1 MGATGGRHHVL
12 VADDDR
18 EMREVLEFK
27 LRSDHRVTTTVDGE
41 ECWAFLDERGDDPPD
56 VVVLDV
62 MMPKLD
68 GYQVLERVEGDDR
81 FADVPAIMLTAR
93 GQESDVVA
101 ALDAGAADY
110 VTKPFSPAELVARI
124 ETALG

>member
-1 MGATGGRHHVL
+1 MAATNDRHHVL
-12 VADDDR
+12 VADDDE

-27 LRSDHRVTTTVDGE
+27 LRADHEVTTTANGE
-41 ECWAFLDERGDDPPD
+41 ECWEFLDERGDDPPD

-81 FADVPAIMLTAR
+81 FADVSSIMLTAR
-93 GQESDVVA
+93 GQESDVVE

-110 VTKPFSPAELVARI
+110 VTKPFSPTELLARI
-124 ETALG
+124 ETTLG